1 MESTICSKAIGKL
14 FFVGGGPGDPALM
27 TLRGMEILRS
37 ASLVFAPGHY
47 KDSYAAELAGKEFH
61 DPFDFHYKDLVGKID
76 SALDAGRAVVFLVPG
91 DLAIFSPVQSI
102 ISRYPEA
109 EVIPGVSALNAASAA
124 LKRTFDL
131 PGVSHSTI
139 ATSPKT
145 INNSPD
151 TIGALSRHRSTLV
164 LFMNN
169 KTPDALAAELSEGY
183 PPDTPVAIVSRISL
197 PGEGIVYSTVGGLP
211 KDIDPAWFADEDA
224 FKIVVV
230 GKALTASEDPSWWD
244 RRKDIRDERLKKNAK
259 E

>member
-1 MESTICSKAIGKL
+1 MATITRGKI

-27 TLRGMEILRS
+27 TLRGMEILKS

-47 KDSYAAELAGKEFH
+47 RDSYADALSGKEFY

-76 SALDAGRAVVFLVPG
+76 SALEQGRPVVFLVPG

-102 ISRYPEA
+102 ISRYPDA

-151 TIGALSRHRSTLV
+151 TIGALSRHQSTLV

-197 PGEGIVYSTVGGLP
+197 PGQGIVYSTVGALSQ
-211 KDIDPAWFADEDA
+211 DVDPAWFADEDA
-224 FKIVVV
+224 FKIIVV
-230 GKALTASEDPSWWD
+230 GKALAASEDPSWWD
-244 RRKDIRDERLKKNAK
+244 RRKDIRDVRLGKKQD
-259 E
+259 EGQ

>member
-1 MESTICSKAIGKL
+1 MSKGQIY
-14 FFVGGGPGDPALM
+14 FVGGGQGDPALM
-27 TLRGMEILRS
+27 TIRGMEILKS

-47 KDSYAAELAGKEFH
+47 RDSYADVLAGKEFY

-76 SALDAGRAVVFLVPG
+76 SALEQGRPVVFLVPG

-102 ISRYPEA
+102 ISRYPDA
-109 EVIPGVSALNAASAA
+109 EVIPGVGTLNAASAA

-164 LFMNN
+164 LYMNN

-197 PGEGIVYSTVGGLP
+197 PGEGIVYSTVGTLA
-211 KDIDPAWFADEDA
+211 KDVDPSWFADEDA
-224 FKIVVV
+224 FKIIVV

-244 RRKDIRDERLKKNAK
+244 RRKDVRDERLKKKNA